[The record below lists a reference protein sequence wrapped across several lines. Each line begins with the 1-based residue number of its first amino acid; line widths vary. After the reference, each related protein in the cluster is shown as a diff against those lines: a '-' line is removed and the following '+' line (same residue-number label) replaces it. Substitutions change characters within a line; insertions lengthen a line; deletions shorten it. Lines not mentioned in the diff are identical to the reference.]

1 MACARFSCL
10 PAAVPVVF
18 LTLCAALALICIAAA
33 GAPTPSASSA
43 PQQYRDR
50 RVAQLRAA
58 LLGDALH
65 RIETLPDPPLALGV
79 HTACIKF
86 GRGCP
91 DAYIWFLEELL
102 TSLRSQYVDGG
113 GRSAIGG
120 EAVEKGGTE
129 NAKPQAQAPWDDDAA
144 TRAPPTLEAPDPCV
158 SGLGDCAADAAVSL
172 LSHDLRLPLQL
183 SWSYEARKHL
193 ENLLHLL
200 TAREAELRRD
210 GVSLTWLQRLYHVP
224 FAEHIHLVEDL
235 EGTMTARLHRACAVG
250 SLSSAL
256 LPEGLAE
263 QKWEDVYGLWCRYAA
278 QQYQAGRN
286 GDFSAANMTAAAPSS
301 LVPLPRK
308 AWHCHALHH
317 ATLFLKLLVHADG
330 LLTWALRWTFYVAVP
345 SSLVVCVVVWLCVGD
360 AWTEAAEAF
369 VLDASVITS
378 NAADQGNVRMKEGN
392 EGSEGRSTRLDTT
405 PREQRRPS
413 TATELLST
421 PTAGFPA
428 CGAEA
433 APPASPASPVAS
445 VALAEGLYGAAAAPY
460 DAATASEDY
469 QLQRQ
474 RQRQR
479 QQRRRAA
486 LLRCRFVESSL
497 HRSSTLFFLKLRL
510 LLCLLVAGQ
519 LLWSLWRVLAAS
531 YDMTASAAPLLQFFL
546 PSWLLACLS
555 AYFVVPLQMVVLATA
570 LKGALSAHE
579 ELLSFQAKCA
589 AEQRTLL
596 NAAGLLSLSV

>member
-1 MACARFSCL
+1 MVCARFSCL
-10 PAAVPVVF
+10 PAAVPVVL
-18 LTLCAALALICIAAA
+18 LTLCTALALICFAAA

-43 PQQYRDR
+43 PQQHRDR

-58 LLGDALH
+58 LLGNALH

-102 TSLRSQYVDGG
+102 TSLRSQYVDGD
-113 GRSAIGG
+113 GRSTIGG
-120 EAVEKGGTE
+120 ETVEKEGTE
-129 NAKPQAQAPWDDDAA
+129 SAKPQAQAPWDDDAA
-144 TRAPPTLEAPDPCV
+144 TRAPPTLEALDPCV
-158 SGLGDCAADAAVSL
+158 SGLDGCAAGVAVSL
-172 LSHDLRLPLQL
+172 LSHDLRLPVQL
-183 SWSYEARKHL
+183 SWSYEARKRL

-210 GVSLTWLQRLYHVP
+210 GVSQTWLQRLYHVP
-224 FAEHIHLVEDL
+224 SAEHIHLVEDL

-256 LPEGLAE
+256 LPEGLTE
-263 QKWEDVYGLWCRYAA
+263 QKWEDVYGLWCRYAT
-278 QQYQAGRN
+278 QQDQARRN
-286 GDFSAANMTAAAPSS
+286 GDFSATNMTAAAPSS

-308 AWHCHALHH
+308 AWHCYALHH
-317 ATLFLKLLVHADG
+317 ATLFLQLLVHADG
-330 LLTWALRWTFYVAVP
+330 LLTWALGWTFYVAVP
-345 SSLVVCVVVWLCVGD
+345 SSLVVCVFMWLCVGD

-369 VLDASVITS
+369 VLNASVITS
-378 NAADQGNVRMKEGN
+378 NAADQDDVRMKEGN
-392 EGSEGRSTRLDTT
+392 EGCEGRSTRLDTT
-405 PREQRRPS
+405 PCEQRRSS
-413 TATELLST
+413 TATDFLST

-433 APPASPASPVAS
+433 APPASPVAS
-445 VALAEGLYGAAAAPY
+445 VALAEGRYGAAAAQY
-460 DAATASEDY
+460 DAVTASEDY

-510 LLCLLVAGQ
+510 VLCLLVAGQ
-519 LLWSLWRVLAAS
+519 LLWSLWRVLTAS

-555 AYFVVPLQMVVLATA
+555 AYFVVPLQMMVLATA